1 MNKRVAKP
9 KRKLPI
15 IPDDNITEAQTEKYL
30 RDNRA
35 DINRKLQEARDD
47 IARGEIAPL
56 ESLPELLK
64 AARKFHRT
72 RS

>member
-9 KRKLPI
+9 KRKLPL
-15 IPDDNITEAQTEKYL
+15 IPDDNVTDAQMEKFL
-30 RDNRA
+30 RDNRVG
-35 DINRKLQEARDD
+35 INQKLQEARDE

-72 RS
+72 RT